1 VNECSAISRN
11 GPDRCVSHASATQA
25 YQAHD
30 HGPGKAC
37 SDAAEPLCVHQAA
50 GGEVIRRLWLRWM
63 VWNME
68 LYATALEREGI
79 DAFNV
84 RREVGALRVKLA
96 VV

>member
-1 VNECSAISRN
+1 M
-11 GPDRCVSHASATQA
+11 
-25 YQAHD
+25 
-30 HGPGKAC
+30 
-37 SDAAEPLCVHQAA
+37 
-50 GGEVIRRLWLRWM
+50 IRRLWLRWM